1 MEIEGYVKTF
11 WGPSCKAEGAT
22 VLWDVH
28 IRGYWTFHL
37 CLISGTL
44 IGTRKVERTGH
55 GSSHL
60 ETPSFAGGGG

>member
-11 WGPSCKAEGAT
+11 WGPGCKAEGAT

-28 IRGYWTFHL
+28 IRGYWKFHL

-44 IGTRKVERTGH
+44 VGTRKVERIDQ

-60 ETPSFAGGGG
+60 ETRSFERGEG